1 MMEVVAHFL
10 NFLIRDFV
18 FSKEEVVTCRMEW
31 NVFVMVMILRMAKV
45 MNGHDF
51 SDGVGDVDSDSNGCV
66 GGDSN
71 DGGDDD
77 GDGGFGGNVDD
88 DGDDDDD
95 CDGDGDG
102 DGGDVDDDGS
112 GDGDDVGDGDG
123 DGDGGDESGVAR
135 EDTSMWRNALRCA
148 QSRFYLFQEDFWD
161 FLGFLGRR
169 KSSRSQVAFEIS
181 LNHEASSFHIRFSA
195 LSFKPFALK
204 MFLNSE

>member
-1 MMEVVAHFL
+1 MIEVVAHFL
-10 NFLIRDFV
+10 NFLSRDFV
-18 FSKEEVVTCRMEW
+18 FSKEEVVRCRMEW
-31 NVFVMVMILRMAKV
+31 NVFVMVMILRMVKV
-45 MNGHDF
+45 INGHDF

-88 DGDDDDD
+88 DGD
-95 CDGDGDG
+95 GDGDG
-102 DGGDVDDDGS
+102 DGGDVDD
-112 GDGDDVGDGDG
+112 

-204 MFLNSE
+204 MFLNSTLV

>member
-18 FSKEEVVTCRMEW
+18 FSKEEVVRCRMEW
-31 NVFVMVMILRMAKV
+31 NVFVMVMILRMVKV
-45 MNGHDF
+45 INGHDF

-88 DGDDDDD
+88 DGD
-95 CDGDGDG
+95 GDG
-102 DGGDVDDDGS
+102 DGGDVDD
-112 GDGDDVGDGDG
+112 

-181 LNHEASSFHIRFSA
+181 LNHEASSVHIRFSA

-204 MFLNSE
+204 MFLNSTLV

>member
-10 NFLIRDFV
+10 NLLIRDFV

-31 NVFVMVMILRMAKV
+31 NVFVMVMILRMVKV
-45 MNGHDF
+45 INGHDF

-88 DGDDDDD
+88 DGD
-95 CDGDGDG
+95 GA
-102 DGGDVDDDGS
+102 
-112 GDGDDVGDGDG
+112 
-123 DGDGGDESGVAR
+123 DESGVAR

-181 LNHEASSFHIRFSA
+181 LNHEASSVHIRFSA

>member
-1 MMEVVAHFL
+1 
-10 NFLIRDFV
+10 
-18 FSKEEVVTCRMEW
+18 MEW
-31 NVFVMVMILRMAKV
+31 NVW
-45 MNGHDF
+45 N
-51 SDGVGDVDSDSNGCV
+51 
-66 GGDSN
+66 GDSN

-88 DGDDDDD
+88 
-95 CDGDGDG
+95 
-102 DGGDVDDDGS
+102 
-112 GDGDDVGDGDG
+112 

-181 LNHEASSFHIRFSA
+181 LNHEASSVHIRFSA

>member
-31 NVFVMVMILRMAKV
+31 NVFVMVMILRMVKV
-45 MNGHDF
+45 INGHDF

-88 DGDDDDD
+88 DGD
-95 CDGDGDG
+95 GDGDG
-102 DGGDVDDDGS
+102 DGGDVDD
-112 GDGDDVGDGDG
+112 

>member
-10 NFLIRDFV
+10 NLLIRDFV

-31 NVFVMVMILRMAKV
+31 NVFVMVMILRMVKV
-45 MNGHDF
+45 MNGYDF
-51 SDGVGDVDSDSNGCV
+51 SDDVGDVDSDSNGCV

-88 DGDDDDD
+88 DGD
-95 CDGDGDG
+95 GDGDG
-102 DGGDVDDDGS
+102 DGGDVDD
-112 GDGDDVGDGDG
+112 

-204 MFLNSE
+204 MFLNSTLV

>member
-18 FSKEEVVTCRMEW
+18 FSKEEVVRCRMEW
-31 NVFVMVMILRMAKV
+31 NVFVMVMILRMVKV
-45 MNGHDF
+45 INGHDF

-88 DGDDDDD
+88 DGD
-95 CDGDGDG
+95 GDGDG
-102 DGGDVDDDGS
+102 DGGDVDD
-112 GDGDDVGDGDG
+112 

-204 MFLNSE
+204 MFLNSEENSTLV

>member
-1 MMEVVAHFL
+1 M
-10 NFLIRDFV
+10 

-51 SDGVGDVDSDSNGCV
+51 SDGVGDIDSDSNGCV

-88 DGDDDDD
+88 DGD
-95 CDGDGDG
+95 GDGDG
-102 DGGDVDDDGS
+102 DGGDVDD
-112 GDGDDVGDGDG
+112 

-204 MFLNSE
+204 MFLNSTLV

>member
-18 FSKEEVVTCRMEW
+18 FSKEEVVRCRMEW
-31 NVFVMVMILRMAKV
+31 NVFVMVMILRMVKV
-45 MNGHDF
+45 INGHDF

-88 DGDDDDD
+88 DGD
-95 CDGDGDG
+95 GDGDG
-102 DGGDVDDDGS
+102 DGGDVDD
-112 GDGDDVGDGDG
+112 

-204 MFLNSE
+204 MFLNSTLV

>member
-18 FSKEEVVTCRMEW
+18 FSKEEVVRCRMEW

-88 DGDDDDD
+88 DGD
-95 CDGDGDG
+95 GDG
-102 DGGDVDDDGS
+102 DGGDVDD
-112 GDGDDVGDGDG
+112 

>member
-10 NFLIRDFV
+10 NLLIRDFV

-31 NVFVMVMILRMAKV
+31 NVFVMVMILRMVKV
-45 MNGHDF
+45 INGHDF

-88 DGDDDDD
+88 DGD
-95 CDGDGDG
+95 GDGDG
-102 DGGDVDDDGS
+102 DGGDVDD
-112 GDGDDVGDGDG
+112 

-181 LNHEASSFHIRFSA
+181 LNHEASSVHIRFSA

-204 MFLNSE
+204 MFLNSTLV